1 MSRRLLVTVIVL
13 VLILLAAIAF
23 PATAPI
29 KKVLSW
35 IGFPTGSTE
44 QNADDDSGLTYY
56 SCGMHPWVI
65 LPEPGSCPVC
75 HMDLTPIDPAKF
87 TGEITIDPV
96 IVQNIGVRV
105 EPVTKGELVQTIRTV
120 GTVDYD
126 ETTVRDVNIKVSG
139 WIETLHVDS
148 LGAEVEA
155 GQPLFDLYS
164 PELYE
169 AQEEYLLAYRQKM
182 AVQRRAA
189 TGLVGGDLNL
199 LESARTRLE
208 FYDITAEQIRQ
219 LEEANTPSK
228 TMTIHSPHRG
238 VVIAKHANEGM
249 RIDEGMQV
257 YRIAD
262 LSKVWV
268 MVSLYERQLPFA
280 HAGQAAVMSL
290 SYIPGQR
297 FEGKIIYVYPY
308 LDTQTRQVTV
318 RLEFDNPHLLLKP
331 GMYANVELSSVLAK
345 ERTLVPRAAVI
356 DTGRR
361 QIAFVSLGKGKFE
374 PRQLQVGVETT
385 AGMVEVLDGL
395 RPGEMVVTS
404 GQFLLDSE
412 AKIREGL
419 AKMIRGT
426 MAADQEAVVELA
438 SGTTLPWLRP
448 DAEATT
454 MAADQEAGGTALP
467 WLPPDAEA
475 TLNGV
480 LDSYFAIADTLASD
494 SIDGVGNAA
503 GDLAAGV
510 DRLLGIEIPQ
520 NPHFWQQHAE
530 IATVRGTALE
540 LLEAPDIKAAR
551 LKFADLSVAMGRLI
565 AATGVPSSFGTEVHQ
580 LHCPMFRSGQGG
592 SIWLQPKGDV
602 RNPFYGSMMLECFDE
617 RAVLPVTGQSE

>member
-1 MSRRLLVTVIVL
+1 MSRRVIVS
-13 VLILLAAIAF
+13 VIGVTLLALVVAF
-23 PATAPI
+23 LSLASSPAKRA
-29 KKVLSW
+29 LSW
-35 IGFPTGSTE
+35 LGFPIASQE
-44 QNADDDSGLTYY
+44 PQANEDDSGLSYY
-56 SCGMHPWVI
+56 SCGMHPSVI
-65 LPEPGSCPVC
+65 LPKPGLCPIC

-87 TGEITIDPV
+87 TAEITIDPV
-96 IVQNIGVRV
+96 IVQNIGVRI
-105 EPVTKGELVQTIRTV
+105 EPVTKGDLVQTIRTV
-120 GTVDYD
+120 GTVEYD
-126 ETTVRDVNIKVSG
+126 ETRVRDVNIKVSG
-139 WIETLHVDS
+139 WIEKLHVDY

-164 PELYE
+164 PELYA

-182 AVQRRAA
+182 AVERRAA

-219 LEEANTPSK
+219 LEEANAPSK

-249 RIDEGMQV
+249 HIDEGMQV

-268 MVSLYERQLPFA
+268 MVSVYEHQLPFV

-290 SYIPGQR
+290 PHIPGQR
-297 FEGKIIYVYPY
+297 FEGTIIYVYPY
-308 LDTQTRQVTV
+308 LDRQTRQVIA
-318 RLEFDNPHLLLKP
+318 RLELDNPHLLLKP
-331 GMYANVELSSVLAK
+331 GMYGNVELTSVLAK

-356 DTGRR
+356 DTGKR
-361 QIAFVSLGKGKFE
+361 QVVFVSLGEGKFE
-374 PRQLQVGVETT
+374 PRELQVGVETT

-412 AKIREGL
+412 VKIREGL
-419 AKMIRGT
+419 AKMIRGR

-438 SGTTLPWLRP
+438 GGTTLPR
-448 DAEATT
+448 
-454 MAADQEAGGTALP
+454 
-467 WLPPDAEA
+467 LPPDAEA

-494 SIDGVGNAA
+494 SVDGVGNAA

-520 NPHFWQQHAE
+520 NPQLWQQHDE
-530 IATVRGTALE
+530 IATVRATALE
-540 LLEAPDIKAAR
+540 LLEAPDIEAAR
-551 LKFADLSVAMGRLI
+551 LKFADLSVALGRLI
-565 AATGVPSSFGTEVHQ
+565 AVTGVPSSFGTEVHQ

-602 RNPFYGSMMLECFDE
+602 RNPFFGSMMLECFDE
-617 RAVLPVTGQSE
+617 RVVLPVTGQSE